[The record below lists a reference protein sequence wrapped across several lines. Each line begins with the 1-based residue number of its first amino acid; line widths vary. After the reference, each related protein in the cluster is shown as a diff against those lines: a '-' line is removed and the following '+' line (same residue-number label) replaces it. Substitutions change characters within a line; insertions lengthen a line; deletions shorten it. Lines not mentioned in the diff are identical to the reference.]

1 VITGSIITSKNVKAG
16 DLVRYAVEG
25 LGEVELRVD

>member
-1 VITGSIITSKNVKAG
+1 VITGSIITSKNMKAG
-16 DLVRYAVEG
+16 DFVKYAIEG